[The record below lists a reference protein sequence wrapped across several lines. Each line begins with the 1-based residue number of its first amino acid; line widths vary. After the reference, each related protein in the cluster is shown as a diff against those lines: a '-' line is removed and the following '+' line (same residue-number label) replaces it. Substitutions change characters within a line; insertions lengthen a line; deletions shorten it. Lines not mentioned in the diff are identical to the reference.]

1 MVLGF
6 VRFYFIIVSLYYGYY
21 GFGVYVVDEGR
32 VERFFSKVVVVFS
45 KDVFWRLG
53 GIGGRGERSFKRGIF
68 IGYWGSYCGVLI
80 LGYFVDNI

>member
-1 MVLGF
+1 M
-6 VRFYFIIVSLYYGYY
+6 
-21 GFGVYVVDEGR
+21 
-32 VERFFSKVVVVFS
+32 FS